1 MSEKEGFV
9 PIGFVNGVWVR
20 STPNF
25 SDKRGFFTTVYEERS
40 FEDFGITFIQSS
52 LSYSNKNVFRGFHL
66 QVDQWQLVTLVSG
79 LVLDSFIDM
88 DPNSA
93 TFKSIGSIL
102 LEQNS
107 VNQILLAPTIAHGYE
122 VKENGSTIFYSHT
135 NYYDP
140 KKEVGV
146 NYKSDVFEIL
156 DLQKKTDWVIS
167 DKDQGL
173 PFFDEAVV
181 NFMEL
186 INR

>member
-1 MSEKEGFV
+1 VSEKEGFV
-9 PIGFVNGVWVR
+9 PIGLVSGVWVR
-20 STPNF
+20 STPIF
-25 SDKRGFFTTVYEERS
+25 SDKRGNFTTVYEEK
-40 FEDFGITFIQSS
+40 FFQDFGIRFTQSS

-66 QVDQWQLVTLVSG
+66 QVNQWQLVTLVNG
-79 LVLDSFIDM
+79 IVLDSFVDM

-107 VNQILLAPTIAHGYE
+107 VNQILLAPSIAHGYE
-122 VKENGSTIFYSHT
+122 VKENDSTILYSHT

-146 NYKSDVFEIL
+146 NYKSDIFGIL
-156 DLQKKTDWVIS
+156 DLQKKTDLVIS
-167 DKDQGL
+167 EKDEEL

-181 NFMEL
+181 NFTEL
-186 INR
+186 ING